1 MVKLNKST
9 EGVLKMFKKFILVFV
24 LVLSFSNVSFAEG
37 KQDLIILGEN
47 NGIYYYAMKDNI
59 KVYEDRI
66 NVVLLIKDTNKNLI
80 TMCGDIIW
88 DKEYK
93 YQIVK
98 VVVLDMQGNVVDK
111 SEYPLPIN
119 SYEKGTIFDNLAKFI
134 RNGYK

>member
-1 MVKLNKST
+1 M
-9 EGVLKMFKKFILVFV
+9 LKKIILVFV

-47 NGIYYYAMKDNI
+47 NGIYYAMKDNI
-59 KVYEDRI
+59 KVFEDRI
-66 NVVLLIKDTNKNLI
+66 NVVILIKDTNKNLI
-80 TMCGDIIW
+80 TMCGDVIW

-93 YQIVK
+93 YQVVK

-111 SEYPLPIN
+111 SECPLPMN

-134 RNGYK
+134 RNGYKTWTL

>member
-59 KVYEDRI
+59 KVFE
-66 NVVLLIKDTNKNLI
+66 NK
-80 TMCGDIIW
+80 
-88 DKEYK
+88 
-93 YQIVK
+93 
-98 VVVLDMQGNVVDK
+98 
-111 SEYPLPIN
+111 
-119 SYEKGTIFDNLAKFI
+119 
-134 RNGYK
+134 

>member
-1 MVKLNKST
+1 M
-9 EGVLKMFKKFILVFV
+9 LKKIILVFV

-59 KVYEDRI
+59 KVFEDRI
-66 NVVLLIKDTNKNLI
+66 NVVILIKDTNKNLI

-93 YQIVK
+93 YQVVK
-98 VVVLDMQGNVVDK
+98 VVVLDVQGNIVDK
-111 SEYPLPIN
+111 SECPLPIN

-134 RNGYK
+134 RNGYKT

>member
-1 MVKLNKST
+1 
-9 EGVLKMFKKFILVFV
+9 MFKKFILVFV

-37 KQDLIILGEN
+37 KQDLIILGNN
-47 NGIYYYAMKDNI
+47 NGIYYYAVKDNI

-66 NVVLLIKDTNKNLI
+66 NVVILIKDTNKNLI

-93 YQIVK
+93 YQVVK

-119 SYEKGTIFDNLAKFI
+119 SYEKGTIFDNLTKFI
-134 RNGYK
+134 RNGYKT